1 MKGFP
6 KTINNKNDVSYLMS
20 EFPVETKAYLQT
32 ILDNKDQWL
41 MTSKLE
47 ADDAGTNDDTHKVE
61 EVTDQDDVVTERYQY
76 ELMEDTNGELYRL
89 GYANAGEVE
98 SLLKV

>member
-1 MKGFP
+1 MNGFP
-6 KTINNKNDVSYLMS
+6 RTINNKNDITNLMG
-20 EFPVETKAYLQT
+20 EFEVETKAYLQN

-47 ADDAGTNDDTHKVE
+47 DSDAGTTDDTHKVE
-61 EVTDQDDVVTERYQY
+61 ELTDDDDVVTERYQY
-76 ELMEDTNGELYRL
+76 EFMEDSNGELYRL

-98 SLLKV
+98 ALVA

>member
-1 MKGFP
+1 MNGFP
-6 KTINNKNDVSYLMS
+6 RNINNKNDINVLLEEY
-20 EFPVETKAYLQT
+20 PVETKAHLQN
-32 ILDNKDQWL
+32 ILDTKDQWL

-47 ADDAGTNDDTHKVE
+47 DGDAGITDDTHKVE

-98 SLLKV
+98 ALVA

>member
-6 KTINNKNDVSYLMS
+6 KTINNKQDITNLMA
-20 EFPVETKAYLQT
+20 EYPTEAKAYLQT
-32 ILDNKDQWL
+32 VLDEKDQWL

-47 ADDAGTNDDTHKVE
+47 ADDAGTTDTTHKVE
-61 EVTDQDDVVTERYQY
+61 ELTDENDVVTERYQY
-76 ELMEDTNGELYRL
+76 ELMEDPNGELYRL

-98 SLLKV
+98 GVII

>member
-6 KTINNKNDVSYLMS
+6 KTINNKNDIAHLLSD
-20 EFPVETKAYLQT
+20 FPERTKAYLQN

-47 ADDAGTNDDTHKVE
+47 DGDAGITDDSHKVE
-61 EVTDQDDVVTERYQY
+61 EVTDDDDVVTERYQY
-76 ELMEDTNGELYRL
+76 ELMEDPNGELYRL
-89 GYANAGEVE
+89 GYANAGEIE
-98 SLLKV
+98 DLL

>member
-6 KTINNKNDVSYLMS
+6 RTINNKHDITNLMA
-20 EFPVETKAYLQT
+20 EFEVETKAYLQNV
-32 ILDNKDQWL
+32 LDNKDQWL

-47 ADDAGTNDDTHKVE
+47 DGVAGVTDTTHKVE
-61 EVTDQDDVVTERYQY
+61 ELKDDDVVTERYQY
-76 ELMEDTNGELYRL
+76 EFMEDANGELYRL

-98 SLLKV
+98 ALVA

>member
-6 KTINNKNDVSYLMS
+6 KTINNKQDITNLMA
-20 EFPVETKAYLQT
+20 EYPTEAKAYLQT
-32 ILDNKDQWL
+32 VLDEKDQWL

-47 ADDAGTNDDTHKVE
+47 ADDAGTTDTTHKVE
-61 EVTDQDDVVTERYQY
+61 ELTDENDVVTERYQY
-76 ELMEDTNGELYRL
+76 EFMEDPNGELYRL

-98 SLLKV
+98 GVII

>member
-6 KTINNKNDVSYLMS
+6 KTINNKQDITNLMA
-20 EFPVETKAYLQT
+20 EYPTEAKAYLQT
-32 ILDNKDQWL
+32 VLDEKDQWL

-47 ADDAGTNDDTHKVE
+47 ADDAGTTDTTHKVE
-61 EVTDQDDVVTERYQY
+61 EITDENDVVTERYQY
-76 ELMEDTNGELYRL
+76 EFMEDINGELYRL

-98 SLLKV
+98 ALVA

>member
-6 KTINNKNDVSYLMS
+6 RNINNKNDIANLMA
-20 EFPVETKAYLQT
+20 EYPTETKAYLQT
-32 ILDNKDQWL
+32 VLDNKDQWL

-47 ADDAGTNDDTHKVE
+47 ADDAGITDDTHKVE

-76 ELMEDTNGELYRL
+76 EFMEDTNGELYRL

-98 SLLKV
+98 ALVA

>member
-1 MKGFP
+1 MNGFP
-6 KTINNKNDVSYLMS
+6 RTINNKHDIANLMG
-20 EFPVETKAYLQT
+20 EFEVETKAYLQN

-47 ADDAGTNDDTHKVE
+47 DSDAGTTDDNHKVE
-61 EVTDQDDVVTERYQY
+61 ELTDDDDVVTERYQY
-76 ELMEDTNGELYRL
+76 EFMEDTNGELYRL

-98 SLLKV
+98 GVII

>member
-6 KTINNKNDVSYLMS
+6 KTINNKQDITNLMA
-20 EFPVETKAYLQT
+20 EYTTEAKAYLQT
-32 ILDNKDQWL
+32 VLDEKDQWL

-47 ADDAGTNDDTHKVE
+47 ADDAGTTDTTHKVE
-61 EVTDQDDVVTERYQY
+61 ELTDENDVVTERYQY
-76 ELMEDTNGELYRL
+76 ELMEDPNGELYRL

-98 SLLKV
+98 GVII

>member
-6 KTINNKNDVSYLMS
+6 KTINNKQDITNLMA
-20 EFPVETKAYLQT
+20 EYTTEAKAYLQT
-32 ILDNKDQWL
+32 VLDNKDQWL

-47 ADDAGTNDDTHKVE
+47 ADDAGTTDTTHKVE
-61 EVTDQDDVVTERYQY
+61 ELTDENDVVTERYQY
-76 ELMEDTNGELYRL
+76 EFMEDPNGELYRL

-98 SLLKV
+98 GVII

>member
-6 KTINNKNDVSYLMS
+6 KTINNKQDITNLMA
-20 EFPVETKAYLQT
+20 EYTTEAKAYLQT
-32 ILDNKDQWL
+32 VLDNKDQWL

-47 ADDAGTNDDTHKVE
+47 ADDAGTTDTTHKVE
-61 EVTDQDDVVTERYQY
+61 ELTDENDVVTERYQY
-76 ELMEDTNGELYRL
+76 EFMEDINGELYRL

-98 SLLKV
+98 ALVA

>member
-6 KTINNKNDVSYLMS
+6 RNINNKNDIANLMG
-20 EFPVETKAYLQT
+20 EFEVETKAYLQT
-32 ILDNKDQWL
+32 VLDNKDQWL

-47 ADDAGTNDDTHKVE
+47 ADDAGTTDDNHKVE
-61 EVTDQDDVVTERYQY
+61 ELTDDDDVVTERYQY
-76 ELMEDTNGELYRL
+76 EFMEDTNGELYRL

-98 SLLKV
+98 GVII

>member
-1 MKGFP
+1 MKNFP
-6 KTINNKNDVSYLMS
+6 RHINNKHDITHLMG
-20 EFPVETKAYLQT
+20 EFEAETKAYLQNV
-32 ILDNKDQWL
+32 LDNKDQWL

-47 ADDAGTNDDTHKVE
+47 DGDAGITDDTHKVE

-76 ELMEDTNGELYRL
+76 EFMEDPNGELYRL

-98 SLLKV
+98 ALVA

>member
-1 MKGFP
+1 MKNFP
-6 KTINNKNDVSYLMS
+6 RHINNKHDITHLMG
-20 EFPVETKAYLQT
+20 EFEAETKAYLQNV
-32 ILDNKDQWL
+32 LDNKDQWL

-47 ADDAGTNDDTHKVE
+47 DGDAGITDDTHKIE

-76 ELMEDTNGELYRL
+76 EFMEDTNGELYRL

-98 SLLKV
+98 ALVA

>member
-1 MKGFP
+1 MNGFP
-6 KTINNKNDVSYLMS
+6 KTINNKHDITNLMGDF
-20 EFPVETKAYLQT
+20 EVETKAYLQN

-47 ADDAGTNDDTHKVE
+47 DSDAGTTDDTHKVE
-61 EVTDQDDVVTERYQY
+61 ELTDDDDVVTERYQY
-76 ELMEDTNGELYRL
+76 EFMEDTNGELYRL

-98 SLLKV
+98 GVII